1 MSSHVNYTVLTNT
14 TNEKY
19 SYTQSSVVRRYNDF
33 LWLHDILTDEY
44 PYAVIPPMPEKN
56 TMNRFEIEFVEV
68 RRAAL
73 QAFLREIAASPLLK
87 DSKRLRTFLTEDDEK
102 FAEEKAETK
111 SSLKD
116 SLKGNPME
124 AGMKLLKMMGSGLNK
139 VGSQVQKSVQQQ
151 MGGEAPMS
159 KEDEKLAKYVQY
171 ISDLSE
177 QVSALA
183 AHAQDFV
190 DNQSDFTANLIDMGL
205 AMNLMGQLQ
214 QDVVGDAMRSLNDA
228 VNVIQQVW
236 TEKGLREDRAFV
248 QPMKRLVLLLNEV
261 KMTVGRRTLIL
272 SNYQSACHSLKKAK
286 ATYKKLA
293 STPGKSSKLPGA
305 EEEIERYKKR
315 AGKLKKKLHTVT
327 EKINGVLEDFRD
339 HKMALI
345 RNMVLDL
352 LMIQMQYHKQVANVW
367 RNYLPELQK
376 INLEE
381 AVKSAEEFGLA
392 SVDENRPRNTVADSS
407 DDDDDDDSDESGSD
421 SDSDSD
427 SDEKPKKKA
436 KKPAKK
442 SKKDSSDESD
452 SDESDS
458 DDDSDDDDSDDDDSD
473 DDSDDSDDSDDDSD
487 SDDSDDS
494 DSDAKPKKGKKSAKG
509 KKPAKGKKAS
519 KKSKKDSSDDS
530 DSD

>member
-1 MSSHVNYTVLTNT
+1 MTNPTRVADGMSSHVNYTVNTNT

-19 SYTQSSVVRRYNDF
+19 SYSQSVVIRRYNDF

-56 TMNRFEIEFVEV
+56 TMNRFEIEFVEN
-68 RRAAL
+68 RRASL
-73 QAFLREIAASPLLK
+73 QSFLREIAADPLLK
-87 DSKRLRTFLTEDDEK
+87 ESKRLRTFLTADDEK

-124 AGMKLLKMMGSGLNK
+124 AGMKLLKMMGNGLNK

-151 MGGEAPMS
+151 IGGEAPMS
-159 KEDEKLAKYVQY
+159 KEDEKFAKYVQY
-171 ISDLSE
+171 ISDLAE
-177 QVSALA
+177 QVSLLA
-183 AHAQDFV
+183 TRANEFV
-190 DNQSDFTANLIDMGL
+190 EHQSDYTANLIDMGL

-228 VNVIQQVW
+228 INVIQQIW
-236 TEKGLREDRAFV
+236 TEKSLREDRAFV

-272 SNYQSACHSLKKAK
+272 SNYQSACQGLKKAK

-327 EKINGVLEDFRD
+327 EKINGVLDDFRD

-352 LMIQMQYHKQVANVW
+352 LLIQMQYHKQVANVW

-376 INLEE
+376 INIEE

-392 SVDENRPRNTVADSS
+392 SVDENRPRNTAADSDDS
-407 DDDDDDDSDESGSD
+407 DDDDDDDDNESDESG
-421 SDSDSD
+421 SDSD

-436 KKPAKK
+436 KK
-442 SKKDSSDESD
+442 SKKDSSESESD
-452 SDESDS
+452 DDDS
-458 DDDSDDDDSDDDDSD
+458 DDDDDDSDDDDSD
-473 DDSDDSDDSDDDSD
+473 DDSDDSDDDSD
-487 SDDSDDS
+487 SDS
-494 DSDAKPKKGKKSAKG
+494 DSDEKPKKKAKKS
-509 KKPAKGKKAS
+509 AKGKKAS

>member
-1 MSSHVNYTVLTNT
+1 MSSHVNYTVNTNT

-19 SYTQSSVVRRYNDF
+19 SYSQSVVVRRYNDF

-56 TMNRFEIEFVEV
+56 TMNRFEIEFVET
-68 RRAAL
+68 RRASL
-73 QAFLREIAASPLLK
+73 QSFLREIAADPLLK
-87 DSKRLRTFLTEDDEK
+87 ESKRLRTFLTADDEK

-124 AGMKLLKMMGSGLNK
+124 AGMKLLKLMGNGLNK
-139 VGSQVQKSVQQQ
+139 VGTQVQKSVQQQ

-159 KEDEKLAKYVQY
+159 KEDEKFAKYVQY
-171 ISDLSE
+171 INDLSE
-177 QVSALA
+177 QVAALA
-183 AHAQDFV
+183 ARASDFV
-190 DNQSDFTANLIDMGL
+190 DHQSDFTANLIDVGL

-228 VNVIQQVW
+228 INVIQQIW
-236 TEKGLREDRAFV
+236 TEKSLREDRAFV

-272 SNYQSACHSLKKAK
+272 SNYQSACQGLKKAK

-327 EKINGVLEDFRD
+327 EKINGVLDDFRD

-352 LMIQMQYHKQVANVW
+352 LLIQMQYHKQVANVW

-376 INLEE
+376 INLED

-392 SVDENRPRNTVADSS
+392 SVDENRPRNTAADS
-407 DDDDDDDSDESGSD
+407 DDDDDDDDDEESDESG
-421 SDSDSD
+421 SDSD

-442 SKKDSSDESD
+442 SKKDSSES
-452 SDESDS
+452 ESES
-458 DDDSDDDDSDDDDSD
+458 EEDSDDDDSDDDDSD
-473 DDSDDSDDSDDDSD
+473 DSD

-494 DSDAKPKKGKKSAKG
+494 DSDSDEKPKKKAKKS
-509 KKPAKGKKAS
+509 AKGKKAS